1 MLSTNTLDSAIAPA
15 ANTGDSRLP
24 LTGYRSP
31 GFVIVRTSVRGRRG
45 GPKRGS

>member
-24 LTGYRSP
+24 LTGYSTP
-31 GFVIVRTSVRGRRG
+31 AATGISATL
-45 GPKRGS
+45 